1 MADTRNA
8 LFWRWYRT
16 LPMVLMTAMLAL
28 SLVVQVMPIH
38 IVRKVFFPVSYADC
52 IDDAAQRHGVD
63 PHLVAAV
70 IRCESGW
77 NETARS
83 GAGAVG
89 LMQLMPETA
98 QSIAGLGL
106 VDVNTYDPSKLTD
119 AATNIE
125 FGTAYLAYLS
135 SQFANE
141 DEVICAYNAG
151 IGAVQGW
158 QANVGDGDFRDAIA
172 YPETREYLNS
182 VSEAQR
188 QYAKYYP
195 GGMSAA

>member
-8 LFWRWYRT
+8 HFWRWYRT
-16 LPMVLMTAMLAL
+16 LPIVLMTAMLAL
-28 SLVVQVMPIH
+28 TLVVDVLPTEM
-38 IVRKVFFPVSYADC
+38 VRHVFFPVSYAER
-52 IDDAAQRHGVD
+52 IDDAAARHGVD

-77 NETARS
+77 NETAQS

-98 QSIAGLGL
+98 KNVAGLGL
-106 VDVNTYDPSKLTD
+106 VDTNTYDPNRLTD
-119 AATNIE
+119 AVTNIE
-125 FGTAYLAYLS
+125 YGTAYLAYLG
-135 SQFANE
+135 SQFSDS
-141 DEVICAYNAG
+141 DESICAYNAG

-158 QANVGDGDFRDAIA
+158 QQNAAGGEFRDAIA

-182 VSEAQR
+182 VNEAIR
-188 QYAKYYP
+188 QYTKYYP
-195 GGMSAA
+195 NGMSVV